1 MNGINLFVARF
12 VQGVHDSFCDF
23 PNGGLGLVAMPCVD
37 IFQRNRGIRDRLT
50 IFLRNPTERYAS
62 FRRKSSG

>member
-37 IFQRNRGIRDRLT
+37 IFQRNRGIRDLN
-50 IFLRNPTERYAS
+50 IFLRDTTESYAS
-62 FRRKSSG
+62 FRRKSNA